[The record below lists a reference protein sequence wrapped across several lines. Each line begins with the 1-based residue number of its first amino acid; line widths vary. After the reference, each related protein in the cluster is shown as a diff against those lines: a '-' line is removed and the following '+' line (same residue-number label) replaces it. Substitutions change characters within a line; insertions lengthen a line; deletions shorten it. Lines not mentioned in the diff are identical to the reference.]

1 MDLDT
6 TKDSINVLSHQ
17 IYPLTKENL
26 LRYQLDEEK
35 LSFLTEQEKAKTDG
49 EIVLIP
55 TNLFLKKSKKYA

>member
-1 MDLDT
+1 MDLDI
-6 TKDSINVLSHQ
+6 TKDYINVLSHQ
-17 IYPLTKENL
+17 IYPKTEENL